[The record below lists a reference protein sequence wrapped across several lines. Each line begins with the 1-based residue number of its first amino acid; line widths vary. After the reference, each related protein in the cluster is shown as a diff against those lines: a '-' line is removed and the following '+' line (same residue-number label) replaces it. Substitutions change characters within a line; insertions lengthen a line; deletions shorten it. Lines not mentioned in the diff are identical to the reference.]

1 MTAKEIMRSK
11 IIIRKAHDLKPG
23 DYIHPTLVA
32 PGGLVVEINPRP
44 MPTTKELEIHLEG
57 RVTPL
62 LCDGIDNF
70 NITPAYREVTNDKTR
85 K

>member
-11 IIIRKAHDLKPG
+11 IVIRKASDLKPG
-23 DYIHPTLVA
+23 DYIHATLVA
-32 PGGLVVEINPRP
+32 PGGLIVEVNPRP
-44 MPTTKELEIHLEG
+44 MAITPELEIYLEG

-70 NITPAYREVTNDKTR
+70 NITPAFKEVQRDENR